1 MFGPA
6 RAICNGGH
14 LSGNQPQ
21 RPIIVMRENWM
32 EEVEMEQRYRTFD
45 YLRGLSILAVVLI
58 HLTVPT
64 AIAEETG
71 GIILNQITRFGVPV
85 FIFLSGWGLTV
96 AESYE
101 RSASYF
107 VFLKKRLSKLLPAYL
122 VWNIIYVLYDVIF
135 EDLDF
140 TISVFIEGIFYG
152 TNYPH
157 LYFVPLIVLFYLA
170 FPILRKMG
178 ETHWG
183 LCVSFMITIGSLEFY
198 PVLMEGFTE
207 NQNPLNWLFY
217 FVFGIWIAE
226 HGEFIQK
233 QLNPYWVTIL
243 LSVSLI
249 YVLLEPIA
257 LADGLTLEQTRP
269 SVLFYSVFFILSTI
283 TAPNWLKPIHRL
295 LTPLSD
301 YSFEIYLSHY
311 LFIRVYR
318 LIWADIPVIILLVL
332 VITSSIVL
340 DQVKQKLIKVTP

>member
-1 MFGPA
+1 
-6 RAICNGGH
+6 
-14 LSGNQPQ
+14 
-21 RPIIVMRENWM
+21 M

-64 AIAEETG
+64 AIAEETD

-140 TISVFIEGIFYG
+140 TISAFIEGIFYG

-183 LCVSFMITIGSLEFY
+183 LFVSFMITIGSLEFY
-198 PVLMEGFTE
+198 PILKEGFTQ
-207 NQNPLNWLFY
+207 NQNPFNWLFY

-226 HGEFIQK
+226 HDEMVKK
-233 QLNPYWVTIL
+233 QLNNYL
-243 LSVSLI
+243 LFIGFIFSLL
-249 YVLLEPIA
+249 YMVMEPIA
-257 LADGLTLEQTRP
+257 IADDLVLAQTRP
-269 SVLFYSVFFILSTI
+269 SVLFYSVFVILMTVNLPKWLNYSKDL
-283 TAPNWLKPIHRL
+283 LKPL
-295 LTPLSD
+295 GD
-301 YSFEIYLSHY
+301 YSFAIYLSHY
-311 LFIRVYR
+311 LFIRIYR
-318 LIWADIPVIILLVL
+318 LIWPDIPVIILLVL
-332 VITSSIVL
+332 VISSSIVL
-340 DQVKQKLIKVTP
+340 EKVKQKLIKSNPLGNIRKL